1 MLPTAEAAICHANN
15 EDEIQKSLS
24 RLFLSTIGSAATG
37 KAASFWEVLI
47 FTGDGREL
55 FIANDYKQARR
66 VEAKLK
72 DCYYE

>member
-1 MLPTAEAAICHANN
+1 VASCCGH
-15 EDEIQKSLS
+15 
-24 RLFLSTIGSAATG
+24 G
-37 KAASFWEVLI
+37 KMPGNIALV
-47 FTGDGREL
+47 DGREL